1 MQGNCT
7 QCGHKIT
14 IDDAKVPERAFQVK
28 CPKCQT
34 LVKFPGKGA
43 AEPAASELPAVDAPA
58 APPSEEMRAQMM
70 AQARRELTLGDTA
83 PSGTRALVALPDKGM
98 AGAIT
103 LTLTRLGHH
112 VDTLDDWAE
121 GGRLMEQGLYDV
133 IVTARVAG
141 TEGRESLYQRL
152 NRLNP
157 EARRNLFVVLV
168 GNEFKTGDGTQAW
181 ACLADLVVN
190 AKDAAA
196 SDTVFRATI
205 GERTRLYQVFF
216 EAKKRHEMAAG

>member
-1 MQGNCT
+1 MQGTCA

-14 IDDAKVPERAFQVK
+14 IDDAKVPDRAFQVK

-43 AEPAASELPAVDAPA
+43 EEPELVSD
-58 APPSEEMRAQMM
+58 EVRAQLL
-70 AQARRELTLGDTA
+70 AQARRELATGGDATLGA
-83 PSGTRALVALPDKGM
+83 GKRALVALPDKGH

-103 LTLTRLGHH
+103 LTLSRLGYQ
-112 VDTLDDWAE
+112 VDTIDDWAE
-121 GGRLMEQGLYDV
+121 SGRLTEQGVYD
-133 IVTARVAG
+133 IICTARVAG
-141 TEGRESLYQRL
+141 GEGRESLFQRL

-157 EARRNLFVVLV
+157 ESRRNLFVVLV

-181 ACLADLVVN
+181 TCQADLVLN

-196 SDTVFRATI
+196 ADMVFRNTLA
-205 GERTRLYQVFF
+205 ERTRLYQVFLD
-216 EAKKRHEMAAG
+216 AKKRHEMSAG

>member
-1 MQGNCT
+1 VQGSCT

-14 IDDAKVPERAFQVK
+14 IDDAKVPDRTFQVK

-43 AEPAASELPAVDAPA
+43 EADGVEPVSDEV
-58 APPSEEMRAQMM
+58 RAQLM
-70 AQARRELTLGDTA
+70 APVRRELAASGDATLGA
-83 PSGTRALVALPDKGM
+83 GKRALVALPDKGH

-103 LTLTRLGHH
+103 LTLSRLGYQ
-112 VDTLDDWAE
+112 VDTIDDWAE
-121 GGRLMEQGLYDV
+121 SGRLMEQGVYDV

-141 TEGRESLYQRL
+141 SEGRESLYQRL

-157 EARRNLFVVLV
+157 ESRRNLFVVLV
-168 GNEFKTGDGTQAW
+168 GNEFKSGDGTQAW
-181 ACLADLVVN
+181 TCLADLVVN

-196 SDTVFRATI
+196 ADMMFRATLA
-205 GERTRLYQVFF
+205 ERTRLYQVFLD
-216 EAKKRHEMAAG
+216 AKKRHEMAAS

>member
-1 MQGNCT
+1 VQGSCA

-28 CPKCQT
+28 CPKCQA

-43 AEPAASELPAVDAPA
+43 SEAPEPEPISDEV
-58 APPSEEMRAQMM
+58 RAQLM
-70 AQARRELTLGDTA
+70 AQVRRELAVGGDATLGT
-83 PSGTRALVALPDKGM
+83 GKRALVALTDKGH

-103 LTLTRLGHH
+103 LTLSRLGYQ
-112 VDTLDDWAE
+112 VDTIDDWSE
-121 GGRLMEQGLYDV
+121 SGRLMEQGVYDV

-141 TEGRESLYQRL
+141 AEGRESLYQRL

-168 GNEFKTGDGTQAW
+168 GNEFKTADGTQAW
-181 ACLADLVVN
+181 TCLADLVVN

-196 SDTVFRATI
+196 ADMVFRNTLA
-205 GERTRLYQVFF
+205 ERARLYQVFF
-216 EAKKRHEMAAG
+216 DAKKRHEMSAA

>member
-7 QCGHKIT
+7 QCGHKIV
-14 IDDAKVPERAFQVK
+14 IDDAKVPDRPFQVK

-34 LVKFPGKGA
+34 LVKFAGKGG
-43 AEPAASELPAVDAPA
+43 AEAHEAPSAEAPGPAV
-58 APPSEEMRAQMM
+58 EEMRAQMM
-70 AQARRELTLGDTA
+70 AQVRRELTLGD
-83 PSGTRALVALPDKGM
+83 PVGHGQRALVALPDKAH

-103 LTLTRLGHH
+103 LTLTRLGHQ

-121 GGRLMEQGLYDV
+121 GGRLMEQGVYDV
-133 IVTARVAG
+133 IVTARIAG

-157 EARRNLFVVLV
+157 EARRGLFVVLV
-168 GNEFKTGDGTQAW
+168 GNEFKTADGTQAW

-190 AKDAAA
+190 AKDAA
-196 SDTVFRATI
+196 SCDTVFRNTVA
-205 GERTRLYQVFF
+205 ERGRLYQAYLD
-216 EAKKRHEMAAG
+216 AKKRHEMAAG